1 MSDLF
6 LKNNNIINNN
16 MSESSINLTEI
27 LGMSKNNNKFIN
39 SATSSDN
46 INNFKN
52 IVSATSNNMMRS
64 SNTNTFNA
72 SSNMLGGTK
81 KKSFNTKLSNTFSA
95 TSANTNT
102 FSATSANMTGG
113 ANNFSATSA
122 NMTGGANNFSATSSN
137 IVDNN
142 TIFSKI
148 NKTDINNLLSMLTS
162 ESNDTTTSRLEDN
175 LRNMLTQNGGNNKC
189 NENTNMLE
197 KKKNKLLKQ
206 LGGNINNNASAIIT
220 LAGLGAAGAIINNYV
235 PNDTESE
242 INYSKIIDNSTSP
255 QTTSTVQLSKLTQL
269 TPIIQTIQPN
279 PIQSTQLIPVPQM
292 KKDTIKINMEVPSN
306 SYSPTTSSEMPQDN
320 FSVTSSEQPF
330 LKSKPNNA
338 SNNASN
344 NSSNPFLNTTTTI
357 NNTNDM
363 NNINDNRLAQL
374 VGGENL
380 GMVKFREICVLVSK
394 KLNIPNGAK
403 TKKIAGQLQRDVK
416 EKNKNISY
424 NELVNAAKIH
434 LEKNLNTYKKM
445 I

>member
-102 FSATSANMTGG
+102 
-113 ANNFSATSA
+113 FSATSA